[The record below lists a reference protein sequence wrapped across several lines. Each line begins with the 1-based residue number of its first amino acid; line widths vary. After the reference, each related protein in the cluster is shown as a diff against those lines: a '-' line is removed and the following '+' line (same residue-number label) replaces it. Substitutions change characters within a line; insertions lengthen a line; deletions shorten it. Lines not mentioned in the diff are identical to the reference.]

1 MAFGKQNPSLDLN
14 IVRSPT
20 SQSCLEL
27 DLQTVSSGKVKGPDE
42 RGKTGGIKKQI
53 KPILPPPMSQRVGW
67 GRARSLLR

>member
-1 MAFGKQNPSLDLN
+1 MAFGKQNPSPDLN
-14 IVRSPT
+14 ILRSPT

-27 DLQTVSSGKVKGPDE
+27 DLQTVSSRKVKGPDE
-42 RGKTGGIKKQI
+42 RGKTRGIKKQI